1 MIVADVNALVYAFR
15 PETTFHALARDALTT
30 YRDRGELIVLSDVAA
45 SFLRIVTDRRL
56 SAQPDDPTA
65 GFDFIEALTL
75 SGRLLREPRASRWS
89 VFRNVTNRVDARG
102 TLIPDALLAATCHDF
117 GAAILTADRDFL
129 RFPGLQVQLL
139 TSIGVI
145 DHTVV

>member
-15 PETTFHALARDALTT
+15 PDTTFHALARDALTT
-30 YRDRGELIVLSDVAA
+30 YRDRDELIVLSDVAA

-56 SAQPDDPTA
+56 SAQPDDPIA
-65 GFDFIEALTL
+65 GFDFIEALSL
-75 SGRLLREPRASRWS
+75 GGRLLREPRASRWN
-89 VFRNVTNRVDARG
+89 VFRDVTNRVDARG
-102 TLIPDALLAATCHDF
+102 SLIPDALLAATCHDF

-129 RFPGLQVQLL
+129 GFPGLQVQLM

>member
-1 MIVADVNALVYAFR
+1 MIIADVNALVYAFR
-15 PETTFHALARDALTT
+15 SDTTFHALARDALTA

-56 SAQPDDPTA
+56 SAQPDDPA
-65 GFDFIEALTL
+65 DGFTFIEAVTL
-75 SGRLLREPRASRWS
+75 GGRLLREPRASRWA
-89 VFRNVTNRVDARG
+89 VFRDMANRVEAHG
-102 TLIPDALLAATCHDF
+102 PLIPDALLAATCRDF

-129 RFPGLQVQLL
+129 QFPGLHVQLM

-145 DHTVV
+145 DHTVM